1 MLLVI
6 QKIGL
11 IRKNK
16 VKVKLNE
23 NKMKQNILAKIEK
36 KVLPK

>member
-23 NKMKQNILAKIEK
+23 NKMKQNKIMKIQDGIL
-36 KVLPK
+36 